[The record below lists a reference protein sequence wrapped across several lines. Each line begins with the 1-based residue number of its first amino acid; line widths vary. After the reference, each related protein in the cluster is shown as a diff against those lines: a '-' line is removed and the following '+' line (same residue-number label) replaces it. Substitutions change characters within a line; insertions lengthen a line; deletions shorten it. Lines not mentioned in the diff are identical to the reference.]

1 VSGVV
6 PLAEEFLSMFDIA
19 LVGNGPIGPFHEQ
32 ANEPESVAA
41 RRPGHDR
48 ADVANCRDLSR
59 WRSQLDEMDETVGV
73 RWHRVRE
80 VQIAMSDEHYLT
92 GSCLDMALDGLLRD
106 LDG

>member
-1 VSGVV
+1 
-6 PLAEEFLSMFDIA
+6 MFDIA
-19 LVGNGPIGPFHEQ
+19 LVGNGPFRPFHEQ

-48 ADVANCRDLSR
+48 ADVASCGDLSR
-59 WRSQLDEMDETVGV
+59 WRSQLDEMNGV

-80 VQIAMSDEHYLT
+80 VQIAMSDERYLT